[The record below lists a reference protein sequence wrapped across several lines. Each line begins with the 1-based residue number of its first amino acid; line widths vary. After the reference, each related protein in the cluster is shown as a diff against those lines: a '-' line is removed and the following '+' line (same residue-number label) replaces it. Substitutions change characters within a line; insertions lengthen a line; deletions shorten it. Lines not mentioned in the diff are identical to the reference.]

1 MLMELVYSVS
11 KKSLLQDYWLV
22 RIALLLWVFSS
33 AFTVFLLINV
43 DRIVYHDLYG
53 YGLQF
58 NVTWGNDYWGV
69 SRTIYACMIVP
80 AVLSI
85 GMLAYDLV
93 RNMNSRK
100 RNDRQVLEK
109 SMPIT
114 CSKCKKRFSKAI
126 VMLDFN
132 QKPPKRVNVCP
143 YCNTVLDSTKEKD
156 SVTVHISEHQIISE
170 SHSESEHARFLISTP
185 HETCRY
191 RRFSEMVG

>member
-1 MLMELVYSVS
+1 MR

-22 RIALLLWVFSS
+22 RIVLLLWVFSS

-43 DRIVYHDLYG
+43 DRIVYHDLYA

-69 SRTIYACMIVP
+69 SRAIYVCMIVP

-100 RNDRQVLEK
+100 RKDRQVLEK
-109 SMPIT
+109 FMPIT
-114 CSKCKKRFSKAI
+114 CSKCKKRFNKAM

-132 QKPPKRVNVCP
+132 QKPSKLVNVCP
-143 YCNTVLDSTKEKD
+143 YCSTVLDSTKEKD

-170 SHSESEHARFLISTP
+170 SHSESEFQSSRIRTS
-185 HETCRY
+185 C
-191 RRFSEMVG
+191 SENLTFEH